1 MIKDV
6 FEGDNS
12 WRFLFER
19 VLEKN
24 FKRGEY
30 TVLQQEEDKIIVAI
44 NTNDISFT
52 FYLYKIK
59 EDPDYAEVWYQIK
72 GEKEPG
78 YLYSVNIYEM
88 TMADVL
94 EDILSSM

>member
-12 WRFLFER
+12 WKFLFER

-24 FKRGEY
+24 FKKGKY
-30 TVLQQEEDKIIVAI
+30 TVLQQDEDSIIVSI
-44 NTNDISFT
+44 DTNDISFT
-52 FYLYKIK
+52 FFLYKIK

-72 GEKEPG
+72 GEKEPE

-88 TMADVL
+88 TMAGVL
-94 EDILSSM
+94 EDILASI